1 MTVYSSRQFPTL
13 FRRRWNTTGLAA
25 TIEDMDLDGLCG
37 EYDTLRQAAPIRSD
51 RGKPHFVGHDGRL
64 EAKNPGNPSE
74 DHLAIALWRLR
85 SGRGGASV
93 GRLRLLDYQFP
104 LCASEADTGLG
115 EVDLL
120 GATDEGRLVI
130 VELKVRHA
138 TGARRESPLRALMQ
152 GLRYAA
158 VVQANHRAI
167 AAEARDR
174 FAIELS
180 DEPPTVQI
188 LAPRDWWHEWCDM
201 PRRTR
206 RAAGP
211 WESSFLELAA
221 RLETRLG
228 IAVEC
233 AQLDDTGLADID
245 RDAHGPYLPRT
256 PAVSRVPLDRAPGP
270 AAAVD
275 YAAFEEAMRDR
286 LWEWADRH
294 HSNQLDGGPRKGRP
308 PVLHDDFALQAVLVP
323 SDPNRAR
330 SVASALPRKE
340 RHRWF
345 RSLKSSQALT
355 QSVFGALGAF
365 GRLDLLEGVLAECG
379 RPAFLANTGGA
390 SLAFEHKVSTLGEPR
405 PTGVDVLLEGTSQH
419 VAVECKFMEEEFGRC
434 SRPRLRPHE
443 STYAE
448 QYCDGTYRVQRGR
461 RERCALTEIGV
472 RYWTYLP
479 HLFDWDADRDL
490 RPCPFSPAYQLA
502 RNALAATVTDT
513 GFDATAG
520 HVLVVYDPR
529 NPEFGIGGAARQQY
543 ESAIAACRVP
553 GLIRRLSWQRLTGA
567 LAGAPEFAY
576 LVAALEEKYG
586 ITAG

>member
-1 MTVYSSRQFPTL
+1 MTVYSPRQFPTL
-13 FRRRWNTTGLAA
+13 FRKRWNTTGLAA
-25 TIEDMDLDGLCG
+25 TINDMDPDELCR
-37 EYDTLRQAAPIRSD
+37 EYDALRQAAPIRSD
-51 RGKPHFVGHDGRL
+51 RGKLRFVDRDGRL
-64 EAKNPGNPSE
+64 EAKNPANPSE
-74 DHLAIALWRLR
+74 DHLAIALWRLG
-85 SGRGGASV
+85 SGRGPASV

-104 LCASEADTGLG
+104 LYASEADKFLG

-120 GATDEGRLVI
+120 GATDAGRLAI
-130 VELKVRHA
+130 VELKVPHA
-138 TGARRESPLRALMQ
+138 TRARRESPLRALMQ

-167 AAEARDR
+167 AAEARAR

-206 RAAGP
+206 RVAGP
-211 WESSFLELAA
+211 WESRFLELAA

-233 AQLDDTGLADID
+233 AQLDDTGLADVAW
-245 RDAHGPYLPRT
+245 DAHGPYVPRT
-256 PAVSRVPLDRAPGP
+256 PAVSRVPLDSAPGP
-270 AAAVD
+270 AAAVG
-275 YAAFEEAMRDR
+275 YAAFKEAMRDR
-286 LWEWADRH
+286 LWDWADRH

-308 PVLHDDFALQAVLVP
+308 PVLHADFASQAVLVP
-323 SDPNRAR
+323 SDPTRAR
-330 SVASALPRKE
+330 GIASALPKKT

-345 RSLKSSQALT
+345 RSLRSSQALT

-379 RPAFLANTGGA
+379 RPAFLTDTEGA
-390 SLAFEHKVSTLGEPR
+390 SLALEHQVSTLGEPR
-405 PTGVDVLLEGTSQH
+405 PTGVDVLLECTSQR
-419 VAVECKFMEEEFGRC
+419 VAVECKFMEDEFGRC
-434 SRPRLRPHE
+434 SRPQLRPHE

-448 QYCDGTYRVQRGR
+448 QHCDGNYRVQRDR

-479 HLFDWDADRDL
+479 DLFDWDADRDL
-490 RPCPFSPAYQLA
+490 QPCPFSPAYQLA

-513 GFDATAG
+513 GFDVTAG

-529 NPEFGIGGAARQQY
+529 NPEFGTGGAARRQY
-543 ESAIAACRVP
+543 ESAIAACKIP

-567 LAGAPEFAY
+567 LAVAPELAY

>member
-25 TIEDMDLDGLCG
+25 TIEDMDLDELCG
-37 EYDTLRQAAPIRSD
+37 EYDALRQAAPIRSD
-51 RGKPHFVGHDGRL
+51 RGKLHFVDHDGRL
-64 EAKNPGNPSE
+64 EAKNPANPSE
-74 DHLAIALWRLR
+74 DHLAIALWRLG
-85 SGRGGASV
+85 SGRGPASV

-104 LCASEADTGLG
+104 LYASEADKVLG

-120 GATDEGRLVI
+120 GATDAGRLAI
-130 VELKVRHA
+130 IELKVPHA

-167 AAEARDR
+167 TAEARRR
-174 FAIELS
+174 FSIELS
-180 DEPPTVQI
+180 DDPPTVQI

-211 WESSFLELAA
+211 WESRFLELAA

-233 AQLDDTGLADID
+233 AQLDDTGLADIAWG
-245 RDAHGPYLPRT
+245 AHGPYLRRT
-256 PAVSRVPLDRAPGP
+256 PSVSRVPLDGEPGP
-270 AAAVD
+270 AAAVG

-294 HSNQLDGGPRKGRP
+294 HSNQLDGGPRKERP
-308 PVLHDDFALQAVLVP
+308 PVLHDDFASQAVLVP
-323 SDPNRAR
+323 SDPTRAR
-330 SVASALPRKE
+330 SIASALPRKE

-345 RSLKSSQALT
+345 RSSRSSQALT

-365 GRLDLLEGVLAECG
+365 DRLDLLEGVLAECG
-379 RPAFLANTGGA
+379 RPAFLTDTGGA
-390 SLAFEHKVSTLGEPR
+390 SLTLEHQVSTLGEPR
-405 PTGVDVLLEGTSQH
+405 RTGVDVLLEGSSQR
-419 VAVECKFMEEEFGRC
+419 VAIECKFMEEEFGRC
-434 SRPRLRPHE
+434 SRPRLRPHQ
-443 STYAE
+443 STYA
-448 QYCDGTYRVQRGR
+448 QQHCDGNYRVQRGR

-479 HLFDWDADRDL
+479 DLFDWDADRDL
-490 RPCPFSPAYQLA
+490 QPCPFSPAYQLA

-513 GFDATAG
+513 GFNATAG

-529 NPEFGIGGAARQQY
+529 NPEFGTGGAAHRQY
-543 ESAIAACRVP
+543 ESAIAACKVP

-567 LAGAPEFAY
+567 LAGAPELAY